1 MKGEKDYN
9 NLDVV
14 INQREIEQRV
24 MELGEI
30 ISQDYASS
38 ESPPVIVAVLRG
50 SVYFVVDLTRKLSV
64 PFHLDFMGISSYGG
78 SSDPFG
84 VVRITKDLEVN
95 IYGRDVLLV
104 ENIVDTGLTL
114 NYLLKNLY
122 TRRPS
127 SIRVCAFIDMKA
139 RRLID
144 VPIDYKGFELP
155 DLFVVGYGLDYQECY
170 RNLNEIASL
179 KVKPKEKN

>member
-1 MKGEKDYN
+1 MKGEKEH

-14 INQREIEQRV
+14 INQKEIEKRV
-24 MELGEI
+24 AELGEV
-30 ISQDYASS
+30 ISQDYVSAAL
-38 ESPPVIVAVLRG
+38 PPVIVAVLRG
-50 SVYFVVDLTRKLSV
+50 SVYFVVDLTRHLSV
-64 PFHLDFMGISSYGG
+64 PFNLDFMGVSSYGG

-95 IYGRDVLLV
+95 IYERDVLLV

-139 RRLID
+139 RRIID
-144 VPIDYKGFELP
+144 VPIGYKGFELP
-155 DLFVVGYGLDYQECY
+155 DLFIVGYGLDYQERY
-170 RNLNEIASL
+170 RSLNEIVSL
-179 KVKPKEKN
+179 KVKPKE